1 MSSKETPRKTDNSR
15 RNFLK
20 TSAVVGGAA
29 ATSFTAANAV
39 HAQGSDILKG
49 GLIGCGGRG
58 PGAAAHRRRGA
69 ARRDRAAEPRHAL
82 GPLAAHR
89 DTPASAKPTVAI
101 QSYAY

>member
-39 HAQGSDILKG
+39 HAQGSDILKV

-58 PGAAAHRRRGA
+58 TGAAVNGGTGA
-69 ARRDRAAEPRHAL
+69 AKWKGSAL
-82 GPLAAHR
+82 IRL
-89 DTPASAKPTVAI
+89 
-101 QSYAY
+101 